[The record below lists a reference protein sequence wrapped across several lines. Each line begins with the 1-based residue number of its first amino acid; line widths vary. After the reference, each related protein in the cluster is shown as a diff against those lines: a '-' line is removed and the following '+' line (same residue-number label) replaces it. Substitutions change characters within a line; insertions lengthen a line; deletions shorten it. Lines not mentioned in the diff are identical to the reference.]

1 MNTPKKATKKDSQN
15 SEVTIV
21 GITEE
26 AAPKATDLPKRIQ
39 PAMTFEAWWMLA
51 QSTYKL
57 APHMKSAVY
66 KHFKA
71 RGFLVSKEYDKGL
84 RDFGC

>member
-1 MNTPKKATKKDSQN
+1 MTKTTSKKDNKN

-21 GITEE
+21 GADDETAQAE
-26 AAPKATDLPKRIQ
+26 AQALPKRNQ
-39 PAMTFEAWWMLA
+39 PVITFEAWWMQA
-51 QSTYKL
+51 QSAKKL
-57 APHMKSAVY
+57 APHMKEAIY

-71 RGFLVSKEYDKGL
+71 RGFLATKKYDDGL